1 MRPLWGCGIFRK
13 SLKRWI
19 FNDRHNIM
27 MLIGVSGL
35 EFTGIITVSLL
46 AISYAMECMGDYV
59 LTFMSLAFW
68 LGVYFLSL
76 MFL

>member
-1 MRPLWGCGIFRK
+1 
-13 SLKRWI
+13 
-19 FNDRHNIM
+19 M